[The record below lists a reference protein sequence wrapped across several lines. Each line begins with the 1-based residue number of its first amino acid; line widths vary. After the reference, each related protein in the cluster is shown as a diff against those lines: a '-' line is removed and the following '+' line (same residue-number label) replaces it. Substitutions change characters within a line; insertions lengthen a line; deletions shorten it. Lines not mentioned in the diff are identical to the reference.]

1 MGGTAATSH
10 SAQQSISRAAQDNAH
25 TLCTDSC
32 TVYEIS
38 GNHSWS
44 PECNSQHTGYRAHS

>member
-1 MGGTAATSH
+1 MGGAAATSH
-10 SAQQSISRAAQDNAH
+10 SAQQSIGRAAQDNAH
-25 TLCTDSC
+25 PSCAASC

-38 GNHSWS
+38 DNHSRS